1 MGLLA
6 LTRCRLPKSRASRGY
21 SAISPA
27 RILKFGSR
35 FVGLGVFATMAIAT
49 SMVVSSH
56 SAKANPIDPVFN
68 ETVTNN
74 CPSNCIS
81 VGLATDPLSGKTT
94 VEYTFYNSSNVTTGH
109 VAIPT
114 VVAGDILVDEFGTST
129 VGDVIGF
136 ENISGSAVAFIFSND
151 IGLPA
156 DVGLPSFQ
164 SNTITISENSS
175 DFAGPVFPTTS
186 QPGECASCG
195 SGNVGYALQSAS
207 IPEPGT
213 LFLMGSGLLAGT
225 FARRWKKKGAQA

>member
-1 MGLLA
+1 MAPGWSASARL
-6 LTRCRLPKSRASRGY
+6 RQWRLPRRCWFRANQPKRD
-21 SAISPA
+21 
-27 RILKFGSR
+27 
-35 FVGLGVFATMAIAT
+35 
-49 SMVVSSH
+49 
-56 SAKANPIDPVFN
+56 PIDPTFN

-94 VEYTFYNSSNVTTGH
+94 VEYTFYNSSNVTTNH

-114 VVAGDILVDEFGTST
+114 VVAGDVLVREFGTST
-129 VGDVIGF
+129 IGDVIRF

-164 SNTITISENSS
+164 TNTITISENSS
-175 DFAGPVFPTTS
+175 DFAGPVFPTTG

-213 LFLMGSGLLAGT
+213 LFLMVSGLLAGT
-225 FARRWKKKGAQA
+225 FARRWKKKAAQV